1 MHFWGGDDFD
11 MAQMLDKHLLYGN
24 VAKVVRHGNFPV
36 HKHSKS
42 ELYICIGGSA
52 NDCINDR
59 DTSVLPGDVYVLTE
73 DTRHF
78 QSNMKDF
85 RCCIF
90 QFDMELFL
98 ERAQNLNLSDKPGFK
113 ALFVDDVRDKRTGNG
128 AENFFVDINT
138 VKYAEQVADI
148 MQNETDADVLD
159 IMFMSLVSLIC
170 AKCRRR
176 ETGEKWKAYENIS
189 KVIYYIE
196 QNYEKNLTLDDLA
209 ALSHYSG
216 RHFTRLV
223 REYYGTSPMG
233 YLDMVR
239 IKNACDLLLNT
250 SLSVIQIAQMCGFED
265 NNLFARH
272 FRSAQGIS
280 PTQYRKQN
288 QIAEAK
294 TPAFSQVNIVQ
305 K

>member
-1 MHFWGGDDFD
+1 MGQASG
-11 MAQMLDKHLLYGN
+11 KHLLYGN
-24 VAKVVRHGNFPV
+24 VAKVVRHGDFPV

-59 DTSVLPGDVYVLTE
+59 DFAVLPGDVYVLTE
-73 DTRHF
+73 DTEHW
-78 QSNMKDF
+78 QSNMNDF

-90 QFDMELFL
+90 QFDMDVFMEQ
-98 ERAQNLNLSDKPGFK
+98 AAVLNLTEKNGFRT
-113 ALFVDDVRDKRTGNG
+113 LFIDDVKDKREGNG
-128 AENFFVDINT
+128 TENYFVDIDT
-138 VKYAEQVADI
+138 VKYAEQVADL
-148 MQNETDADVLD
+148 MQNETDTDILD
-159 IMFMSLVSLIC
+159 ILFMSVISLIC
-170 AKCRRR
+170 TKCRKR

-196 QNYEKNLTLDDLA
+196 QNFEKQITLDELA
-209 ALSHYSG
+209 ALSHYSQ

-233 YLDMVR
+233 YLDSVR
-239 IKNACDLLLNT
+239 IKNACDLLLQT
-250 SLSVIQIAQMCGFED
+250 SLGVNQISQMCGFED
-265 NNLFARH
+265 NNLFSRH
-272 FRSAQGIS
+272 FRTSEGMS

-294 TPAFSQVNIVQ
+294 TAAFSKVNIV
-305 K
+305 KK